1 LFGILADLQSVFF
14 QFLKLN
20 LSVSRLIDDAK
31 KWQAVLETTN
41 QLGDL
46 KGDVGSLKEKVT
58 KLSSNG
64 QEMDNDQRVMHNEIE
79 QLKIDDEANKKVVTS
94 LNSELPQ
101 FKVRLSF

>member
-1 LFGILADLQSVFF
+1 
-14 QFLKLN
+14 
-20 LSVSRLIDDAK
+20 LIDDAK